1 MRYEIKQNC
10 ILTFDTPN
18 TVLLEIILYLKK
30 YMNKLNPDRDTDQN
44 SVRTAKNTERGEVR
58 KGRWRRIQ

>member
-1 MRYEIKQNC
+1 MH
-10 ILTFDTPN
+10 
-18 TVLLEIILYLKK
+18 
-30 YMNKLNPDRDTDQN
+30 KLNPDRDTDQN